1 MAKEFL
7 KTFLAFVDQHVRCQK
22 CQSTQNVC
30 DNDEEE
36 DDDSDNDDDND
47 GDGDGDDDGDDDN
60 DDDDDDGDGDGD
72 DDGDDDND
80 DDYAGG
86 GDGSVAV
93 QCQVGRATMNNHLIV
108 LHVTCTGVASDAIRV
123 A

>member
-30 DNDEEE
+30 DNDDDE
-36 DDDSDNDDDND
+36 DDDSDN
-47 GDGDGDDDGDDDN
+47 
-60 DDDDDDGDGDGD
+60 DDGDGDGD
-72 DDGDDDND
+72 DDDDDDND
-80 DDYAGG
+80 DDYDGG

-93 QCQVGRATMNNHLIV
+93 QCQVGRATTNNHLIV
-108 LHVTCTGVASDAIRV
+108 LHVTCTSVASDAVRV

>member
-30 DNDEEE
+30 DNDDEK
-36 DDDSDNDDDND
+36 DDDSDNADN
-47 GDGDGDDDGDDDN
+47 
-60 DDDDDDGDGDGD
+60 DDGDGDGD

-93 QCQVGRATMNNHLIV
+93 QCQVGRATTNNHLIV
-108 LHVTCTGVASDAIRV
+108 LHVTCTGIASDAIRD

>member
-1 MAKEFL
+1 M
-7 KTFLAFVDQHVRCQK
+7 DQHVRCQK

-30 DNDEEE
+30 DND
-36 DDDSDNDDDND
+36 DDND
-47 GDGDGDDDGDDDN
+47 DGDGDDDD
-60 DDDDDDGDGDGD
+60 
-72 DDGDDDND
+72 DDDND

-93 QCQVGRATMNNHLIV
+93 QCQVGRATTNNHLIV

>member
-30 DNDEEE
+30 DNDDDE
-36 DDDSDNDDDND
+36 DDDSDNDGND
-47 GDGDGDDDGDDDN
+47 
-60 DDDDDDGDGDGD
+60 DGDGD

-93 QCQVGRATMNNHLIV
+93 QCQVGRAKTNNHLIV
-108 LHVTCTGVASDAIRV
+108 VHVTCTGVASDAMRV